1 MHVTRDTLDALLD
14 PSAFQWLAGIEDTF
28 ITAPSVRT
36 GRTLDEYALT
46 GHYER
51 LEEDLALFAELGLR
65 AVRYGIPWH
74 RVNPQRGEWDF
85 GWADRPL
92 ERLLGLGIAPVVDL
106 VHYGV
111 PAWIEGAYLHPD
123 YPEYVAEFAS
133 RVAERYRGRIHT
145 YTPLNEPRVTAW
157 YCGRIGWWPPFG
169 RSWRGFVQVMLGVC
183 RGVVRTVEAL
193 RAVDPRIVDVHVDA
207 TDLYEAVSAEL
218 AAEAARRQEHGFL
231 ALDLVSGRVGPE
243 HPLFEWLLGNGA
255 TAEDLGWF
263 EARALRPDLIGLNLY
278 PLFSE
283 KRLVAS
289 KRGLRVRMRYASA
302 NIVDR
307 LAGLYWTRYRR
318 PILISETA
326 SEGSVA
332 RRRAWLEDSVRATAR
347 VRARGVPLV
356 GYTWWPLFALVT
368 WGYREGRKPAHDYL
382 RQMGLWDLRVSPDGS
397 LARERTDLVDRYR
410 EFVASGA
417 AAVLPPLR
425 AYRGAAHACDTDGDE
440 WRATS
445 RRDADAGRERR

>member
-1 MHVTRDTLDALLD
+1 MHVTRDTLDSLLE
-14 PSAFQWLAGIEDTF
+14 PSTFQWLAGIEDTF
-28 ITAPSVRT
+28 ITAPSART
-36 GRTLDEYALT
+36 GRTLDEYELT

-51 LEEDLALFAELGLR
+51 MDEDLALFAELGLR

-74 RVNPQRGEWDF
+74 RINPRRGEWDF

-92 ERLLGLGIAPVVDL
+92 ERLLDLGIAPVVDL
-106 VHYGV
+106 VHYGL
-111 PAWIEGAYLHPD
+111 PGWIDGAYLHPD

-133 RVAERYRGRIHT
+133 RIAERYRGRIHT

-157 YCGRIGWWPPFG
+157 YCGRLGWWPPFG
-169 RSWRGFVQVMLGVC
+169 RSWRGFVQVMMGVC

-193 RAVDPRIVDVHVDA
+193 RAVDPQIVDVHVDA

-218 AAEAARRQEHGFL
+218 THEAARRQEIVFL
-231 ALDLVSGRVGPE
+231 ALDLVSGRVRPG
-243 HPLFEWLLGNGA
+243 HSLFDWLLENGA
-255 TAEDLGWF
+255 SAADLDWF
-263 EARALRPDLIGLNLY
+263 ATRAVQPDLIGINLY

-283 KRLVAS
+283 KRLVSS

-307 LAGLYWTRYRR
+307 LADLYWSRYRR
-318 PILISETA
+318 PLLISETA

-332 RRRAWLEDSVRATAR
+332 RRQAWLEQSVRATAR
-347 VRARGVPLV
+347 VRGRGVPLV

-382 RQMGLWDLRVSPDGS
+382 RQMGLWDLRADDEGR
-397 LARERTDLVDRYR
+397 LARVPTVLVDRYR
-410 EFVASGA
+410 ELVAGGA
-417 AAVLPPLR
+417 GAVGRLGE
-425 AYRGAAHACDTDGDE
+425 AV
-440 WRATS
+440 
-445 RRDADAGRERR
+445 ADAHGGARVS